1 MKGKKAKSDT
11 DSTTIPLKRST
22 KAVLANYK
30 ICPEEPFDSVIKRI
44 LKENEDLKAGKTPI
58 PVSKLKDFVRTS
70 QLIAEM
76 GTELKEYVLN
86 PNIPNTP
93 HNHREVWKE
102 SHPNETITSEEPIHH
117 INGLHFDNRPEN
129 LEKNTAQEHR
139 QTHADEYKE
148 RLQTTKAII
157 EDVIKNGH
165 I

>member
-1 MKGKKAKSDT
+1 MKGKKTKGDS
-11 DSTTIPLKRST
+11 DSTTIPLKKST
-22 KAVLANYK
+22 KDDLTNYK
-30 ICPEEPFDSVIKRI
+30 ICSEEPYDSVIRRI
-44 LKENEDLKAGKTPI
+44 INENNDLKAGKTPI
-58 PVSKLKDFVRTS
+58 PVSKLKDFVRTP

-76 GTELKEYVLN
+76 ETELKEYVLN
-86 PNIPNTP
+86 PNIPDTP

-102 SHPNETITSEEPIHH
+102 AHPGETLTSEEPIHH

-129 LEKNTAQEHR
+129 LEKNICQEHR

-148 RLQTTKAII
+148 RIQITKAIV